1 MTAEGFMDWASLAA
15 LALFG
20 IAMLL
25 ALVRLIRGPGLPD
38 RVLAL
43 DLLTVLALGF
53 VAALV
58 VRTGAF
64 YLLDIALALALL
76 GFLSTLALVRYL
88 LVRATSEVQS

>member
-1 MTAEGFMDWASLAA
+1 MTAAQLLDLATLAA
-15 LALFG
+15 LAMFG

-25 ALVRLIRGPGLPD
+25 VVVRLIRGPGLPD
-38 RVLAL
+38 RILAL
-43 DLLTVLALGF
+43 DMLTVLVLGF

-88 LVRATSEVQS
+88 LIRAERETKA